1 MVSVKV
7 PTPTPKKLYIL
18 IEIANRMKS
27 STSPFRSNFYLW
39 NGVSAI
45 FFSNCITNTH
55 SHNTLQI
62 ITDIHD
68 RFRCRVNDA
77 HWLTCKNFIIKQDTP
92 HQLDTNDSTQLIIYL
107 DTATSAARSITAR
120 YLHSDNAAE
129 PDLNL
134 FSIIRPGDLQ
144 QALLKPDPQTLH
156 AIVSRILQQLSGET
170 PTLAKDDDRIRIVKQ
185 AIDEG
190 PPDQLHITPLAAQVH
205 LSESRLRSL
214 FRAQTGVPLYKYILW
229 SRIRFAINL
238 IMTGSPIN
246 DAAWEAGFTD
256 NSHFHKTLVTMFGIS
271 PSQFLRDN
279 KTMEIFTCDSS
290 PLNFETTVYGVN
302 GHREK
307 IYK

>member
-1 MVSVKV
+1 
-7 PTPTPKKLYIL
+7 
-18 IEIANRMKS
+18 
-27 STSPFRSNFYLW
+27 LW

-62 ITDIHD
+62 IADIHD

-77 HWLTCKNFIIKQDTP
+77 PWITRKNLIIRQDTP

-107 DTATSAARSITAR
+107 DTATAAARSIIAR
-120 YLHSDNAAE
+120 YLLSDNAAE

-134 FSIIRPGDLQ
+134 FSIIRPDALQ
-144 QALLKPDPQTLH
+144 QVLLTPDPQTLH
-156 AIVSRILQQLSGET
+156 NIVSRILQQLSGET
-170 PTLAKDDDRIRIVKQ
+170 PAFAKDDARIRVIKQ
-185 AIDEG
+185 AIDESQ
-190 PPDQLHITPLAAQVH
+190 PDQLHITPLAAQVH

-214 FRAQTGVPLYKYILW
+214 FKEQTGTPIYKYILW
-229 SRIRFAINL
+229 SRIRFAINR

-256 NSHFHKTLVTMFGIS
+256 NSHFHKILVTMFGIS
-271 PSQFLRDN
+271 PSQFLKDS

-290 PLNFETTVYGVN
+290 PLNFETTVYDAN
-302 GHREK
+302 GHPEK